1 MTQIHQATGVN
12 EVARNLV
19 VVPSLPFAHAQ
30 IQRAAAIATVVPF
43 KYASGRAG
51 GP

>member
-12 EVARNLV
+12 EVARSVV

-30 IQRAAAIATVVPF
+30 IQRATAAATIVPF
-43 KYASGRAG
+43 KYASGRPG